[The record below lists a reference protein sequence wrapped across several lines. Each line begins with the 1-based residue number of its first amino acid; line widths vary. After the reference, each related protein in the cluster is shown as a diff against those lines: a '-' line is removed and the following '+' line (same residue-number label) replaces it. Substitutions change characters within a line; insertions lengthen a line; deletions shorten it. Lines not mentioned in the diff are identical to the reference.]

1 MTNSIKGNNQES
13 AFGHPGI
20 EPRWTR
26 SAKDGVGTAYSA
38 SSRVWYSLSS
48 GILNEIYYPTIDR
61 PQIRDLQFLISD
73 GQTFVHEEKRHLR
86 SEIESL
92 APHALG
98 FRITNTDPEG
108 RYRIVKEVIG
118 DPHQDGVLIHTRIE
132 GDENFLSQLKLYVLL
147 APHLEVGGWN
157 NNGFA
162 REVAGQKILAAHK
175 GRTWLTLGATARLLK
190 SSCGYVGRSDGW
202 TDLMDN
208 LQMDWQFPLAADGNI
223 ALTGELDLSMG
234 YEFTVGLAFG
244 DSFHSATTTLLQ
256 SLDVPFDRQRERFI
270 EQWDRSCKR
279 IVPIESA
286 AGDGGRL
293 YHASRSLLLAH
304 EDKQYQGAIIAS
316 LSIPWGDVKGDED
329 IGGYHLVWT
338 RDMCNS
344 ATGLLAAGNTETPRR
359 ALVYLANTQQEEGGF
374 YQNFWINGE
383 AYWRGVQLDE
393 VAFPII
399 LAWRLH
405 DAAALR
411 NFDPYPM
418 VLRAAGYLIRQG
430 PATPQERWEEASGY
444 SASTLASNIAALTCA
459 ASFARERGD
468 EATAQFIQDYADFLE
483 CHIEAWTVTTEG
495 TLVPGINRHFIRINP
510 VEIGN
515 PQPDEDPNRGVLTIR
530 NRPSFAQTEFPARE
544 IVDAGFLELVR
555 YGIRPAGDPLIEDSL
570 KVIDGVLKVE
580 TPFGPCWRRYNHD
593 GYGQKEDGSAYQGT
607 GVGRAWPL
615 LTGERGHY
623 ELAAG
628 HDPKIYI
635 KALEAFADP
644 TGLLAEQI
652 WDQPDSPDGRMKFG
666 RPTGAAMPL
675 MWAHA
680 EYIKLL
686 RSVKEG
692 QVFDLIPAVADRYL
706 KRRDCRPLEIWKI
719 NRQPRSIAAGM
730 TLRIQAADGFVLRW
744 TNNEWREVH
753 DSPST
758 PTEVEIEFV
767 DIDVPKEQRAPLHFT
782 FYWPGEDRWEGRDF
796 QVAVT

>member
-1 MTNSIKGNNQES
+1 MTVDNQQS

-73 GQTFVHEEKRHLR
+73 GKTFVHEERRHLR
-86 SEIESL
+86 SEIESIS
-92 APHALG
+92 PHSLG

-108 RYRIVKEVIG
+108 RYRIIKDVMG

-132 GDENFLSQLKLYVLL
+132 GDQSFLAQLKVYVLL

-162 REVAGQKILAAHK
+162 TEVAGQRILTAHK
-175 GRTWLTLGATARLLK
+175 GSTWLTLGSSVRFLK
-190 SSCGYVGRSDGW
+190 TSCGYVGSSDGW

-208 LQMDWQFPLAADGNI
+208 LQMDWQFPSAADGNI
-223 ALTGELDLSMG
+223 ALTAQLDLSRG

-256 SLDVPFDRQRERFI
+256 SLDVPFEQQRERFI
-270 EQWDRSCKR
+270 EQWDRAGKR
-279 IVPIESA
+279 IVPLQSA
-286 AGDGGRL
+286 AGDGGKL
-293 YHASRSLLLAH
+293 YQASRSLLLAH

-383 AYWRGVQLDE
+383 AYWRGIQLDE
-393 VAFPII
+393 VAFPIL
-399 LAWRLH
+399 LAWRLQ
-405 DAAALR
+405 DAGALR

-418 VLRAAGYLIRQG
+418 VLRAAGYLIQQG
-430 PATPQERWEEASGY
+430 PVTAQERWEEASGY
-444 SASTLASNIAALTCA
+444 SPSTLASNIAALTCA
-459 ASFARERGD
+459 ASFAHERGD
-468 EATAQFIQDYADFLE
+468 DATAQFIQDYADFLE

-495 TLVPGINRHFIRINP
+495 TLVPGINRHFIRVNP

-515 PQPDEDPNRGVLTIR
+515 PQPDEDPNRGILTIR

-555 YGIRPAGDPLIEDSL
+555 YGIRKAGDPLFGDSL
-570 KVIDGVLKVE
+570 KVIDAVLKVE

-593 GYGQKEDGSAYQGT
+593 GYGQREDGSAYQGT

-628 HDPKIYI
+628 RDPTIFVR
-635 KALEAFADP
+635 ALEAFAGP

-652 WDQPDSPDGRMKFG
+652 WDQPDSPDGRMSFG

-706 KRRDCRPLEIWKI
+706 IQRNCRPLEIWKI
-719 NRQPRSIAAGM
+719 NRQPRSIAAGI
-730 TLRIQAADGFVLRW
+730 TLRVQAASGFVLRW
-744 TNNEWREVH
+744 TNDEWQEVH

-758 PTEVEIEFV
+758 PTGLAMEFV
-767 DIDVPKEQRAPLHFT
+767 DIEVSKEQRAPLHFT
-782 FYWPGEDRWEGRDF
+782 FYWPGEDRWEQRDF
-796 QVAVT
+796 QVGVT

>member
-1 MTNSIKGNNQES
+1 MRGNNQES
-13 AFGHPGI
+13 AFGRPGI

-61 PQIRDLQFLISD
+61 PQIRDLQFLITD
-73 GQTFVHEEKRHLR
+73 GKTFVHEEKRHLQ
-86 SEIESL
+86 SEIHSL
-92 APHALG
+92 ASHALG
-98 FRITNTDPEG
+98 FRVTNTDPED

-162 REVAGQKILAAHK
+162 KEVAGQKILAAHK
-175 GRTWLTLGATARLLK
+175 GGTWLALGATTRLLK
-190 SSCGYVGRSDGW
+190 TSCGYVGRSDGW

-208 LQMDWQFPLAADGNI
+208 LQMDWQFPNAEDGNI
-223 ALTGELDLSMG
+223 ALTGELDLSKG

-244 DSFHSATTTLLQ
+244 DTFHSASTTLLQ
-256 SLDVPFDRQRERFI
+256 SLDAPFDRQRERFI
-270 EQWDRSCKR
+270 EQWDRTSKR
-279 IVPIESA
+279 TAPLETA

-293 YHASRSLLLAH
+293 YHSSRSLLLAH

-344 ATGLLAAGNTETPRR
+344 ATGLLAAGNVETPRR

-383 AYWRGVQLDE
+383 AYWRGIQLDE

-405 DAAALR
+405 DAGALR

-418 VLRAAGYLIRQG
+418 VLRAARYLIQEG
-430 PATPQERWEEASGY
+430 PATPQERWEENSGY
-444 SASTLASNIAALTCA
+444 SASTLASNISALTCA

-468 EATAQFIQDYADFLE
+468 AATAQFIQDYADFLE

-495 TLVPGINRHFIRINP
+495 TLVPGISRHFIRINP

-530 NRPSFAQTEFPARE
+530 NRPPFAQAEFPATE

-555 YGIRPAGDPLIEDSL
+555 YGIRPGGSHLIEDSL
-570 KVIDGVLKVE
+570 KVIDAVLKVE

-593 GYGQKEDGSAYQGT
+593 GYGQREDGSAYQGT

-628 HDPKIYI
+628 RDPKIYLRT
-635 KALEAFADP
+635 LETFADP
-644 TGLLAEQI
+644 TGLLAEQV
-652 WDQPDSPDGRMKFG
+652 WDQPDSPDGRMRFG

-686 RSVKEG
+686 RSVQEG

-706 KRRDCRPLEIWKI
+706 KRIDCRPLEIWKI

-730 TLRIQAADGFVLRW
+730 TLRVQAAAGFVLRW
-744 TNNEWREVH
+744 TSDEWREIH

-758 PTEVEIEFV
+758 PTEVNIEFV
-767 DIDVPKEQRAPLHFT
+767 DIDIPKEQRAPLHFT
-782 FYWPGEDRWEGRDF
+782 FYWPSEDRWEGRDF
-796 QVAVT
+796 QIAVT